1 MSRPQRRSRAALRR
15 ELRTRDA
22 FLTRVSQGL
31 CERVSALTA
40 APGPELEA
48 LQGFA
53 RELSIIAGDREARI
67 PRRAPLDVGLHVL
80 EIVEGWRRRYG
91 ERAGAG
97 STLHVERTG
106 SLVASVDADLVA
118 TILAELVSNAHKYG
132 GGRPIR
138 VLVDE
143 ERELVR
149 IIVEDEG
156 AGFVPARSLGQR
168 FVRGPGTE
176 RVPGFGV
183 GLWLT
188 QALAS
193 AHGGELRFTPRSGGG
208 TRAIVTL
215 RREDHLT

>member
-1 MSRPQRRSRAALRR
+1 
-15 ELRTRDA
+15 
-22 FLTRVSQGL
+22 VSQGL
-31 CERVSALTA
+31 CERVSALGG
-40 APGPELEA
+40 PPSPELEA

-53 RELSIIAGDREARI
+53 RELSIIAGDREARR

-80 EIVEGWRRRYG
+80 EIVEGWRRRHG
-91 ERAGAG
+91 ERANTGP
-97 STLHVERTG
+97 TIQVERTG
-106 SLVASVDADLVA
+106 SLVASVDADLIG
-118 TILAELVSNAHKYG
+118 TILGELVSNAHKYG

-149 IIVEDEG
+149 IVVEDEG
-156 AGFVPARSLGQR
+156 PGFVPARSLGQR
-168 FVRGPGTE
+168 FVRGSGTE

-188 QALAS
+188 QAIAS
-193 AHGGELRFTPRSGGG
+193 AHGGELRYTPRSGGG

-215 RREDHLT
+215 RREDSAT